1 MASSSNPVA
10 EAARP
15 APFPPVIHLY
25 THPMPTPADQSKPTH
40 METFSAPR
48 ACIDDHLRAVVS
60 HLQSDFAAPPLLSDA
75 IEYALLG
82 GGKRLRP
89 LLAWHCAAA
98 AAADPTSALRSLP
111 AGAAVEL
118 VHAFSLVHDDL
129 PAMDDDD
136 LRRGRPTLHKHTDEA
151 TAILAGD
158 AMLAL
163 AYAALNLPTD
173 PAQTGGSGAADPA
186 RHHRLSRELTTAAL
200 GMIAGQV
207 MDTMPAARPPATPP
221 GVATIH
227 DLKTGAL
234 IRAACRMGAIAAL
247 DDPDTDE
254 SRRRLDA
261 ITTYA
266 NAIGRMYQIVDDL
279 LDVTQSADHAGK
291 ATGKDAAMG
300 KLTYP
305 AVLGLE
311 GSRAEVE
318 KLLDQAVQT
327 TDNLGPAAQPLKDLA
342 RFLARRTN

>member
-1 MASSSNPVA
+1 MTPPTEQS
-10 EAARP
+10 RP
-15 APFPPVIHLY
+15 TI
-25 THPMPTPADQSKPTH
+25 D
-40 METFSAPR
+40 TFSAPLAR
-48 ACIDDHLRAVVS
+48 IDAHLRAVVS
-60 HLQSDFAAPPLLSDA
+60 HLQTDFAAPPLLSDA

-98 AAADPTSALRSLP
+98 AAGDPAAGPRSLP
-111 AGAAVEL
+111 AGAAAEL

-163 AYAALNLPTD
+163 AYAALDLPPD
-173 PAQTGGSGAADPA
+173 PTISSGAADPA
-186 RHHRLSRELTTAAL
+186 RLHRLSRELTGAAL

-247 DDPDTDE
+247 DEPDSPE
-254 SRRRLDA
+254 SARRLDT
-261 ITTYA
+261 ITAYA
-266 NAIGRMYQIVDDL
+266 DAIGRMYQIVDDL
-279 LDVTQSADHAGK
+279 LDVTQSTDHAGK

-318 KLLDQAVQT
+318 KLLDQAVQN